1 MTSTPADRAASGG
14 ENVMGDIFDLLTP
27 FNTKAIELTAATDIN
42 ADLDVDSVVILDFL
56 MTLEDK
62 YDISIPINLVADVRT
77 VGELAATVE
86 QAIRD
91 RATGGANGGSTS
103 GSV

>member
-1 MTSTPADRAASGG
+1 MTSTPADHAASGG
-14 ENVMGDIFDLLTP
+14 DNVMRDIFDLLTP
-27 FNTKAIELTAATDIN
+27 FNTQAIELTAATDIN
-42 ADLDVDSVVILDFL
+42 ADLDVDSVVVLDFL

-86 QAIRD
+86 QAIHD
-91 RATGGANGGSTS
+91 RANGGSAS